1 MSMDLDNPPEEARAY
16 VELYERT
23 AKERDGYRR
32 ENDTLRRE
40 LSHLRRLYDE
50 VKHQRDCYVRASV
63 RTSSEEF

>member
-1 MSMDLDNPPEEARAY
+1 MTRIDLDNPSEEVRAY

-40 LSHLRRLYDE
+40 LSHLRRLCDE
-50 VKHQRDCYVRASV
+50 VRGPRA
-63 RTSSEEF
+63 RSSR